1 MNNADGSAMRR
12 WTGFPRQGYRAA
24 LGRRRQEV
32 TTDRQ
37 ERIRKRAHQIWI
49 DEGKPFEQH
58 ERHWEQAIADI
69 NKEDAQGSGAH
80 SVGSPAAEQVAGAG
94 PALAEHSKDA
104 AKPAGRKPKR
114 ADK

>member
-1 MNNADGSAMRR
+1 MA
-12 WTGFPRQGYRAA
+12 
-24 LGRRRQEV
+24 
-32 TTDRQ
+32 TDRH
-37 ERIRKRAHQIWI
+37 ERIRNRAHQIWI
-49 DEGKPFEQH
+49 EEGKPFEQH

-69 NKEDAQGSGAH
+69 NREDAEGTGAR
-80 SVGSPAAEQVAGAG
+80 SAASPAAQQVAGAG

>member
-1 MNNADGSAMRR
+1 MRR
-12 WTGFPRQGYRAA
+12 ERRFLKSGYRAA

-37 ERIRKRAHQIWI
+37 ERIRNRAHQIWI
-49 DEGKPFEQH
+49 DEGKPFHQH

-69 NKEDAQGSGAH
+69 NREDAEGPGTRSA
-80 SVGSPAAEQVAGAG
+80 VSPAAEQVAGAG

>member
-1 MNNADGSAMRR
+1 M
-12 WTGFPRQGYRAA
+12 
-24 LGRRRQEV
+24 

-37 ERIRKRAHQIWI
+37 ERIRNRAHQIWI

-69 NKEDAQGSGAH
+69 NRQDAEGSGAQPEAAIA
-80 SVGSPAAEQVAGAG
+80 GSPTTEQVAGAG

>member
-1 MNNADGSAMRR
+1 M
-12 WTGFPRQGYRAA
+12 
-24 LGRRRQEV
+24 

-69 NKEDAQGSGAH
+69 NKEDANGSGVH
-80 SVGSPAAEQVAGAG
+80 SGAASAGATEQVAGAG